1 MAVKKAV
8 LDRATIESM
17 VAEYNELRVREKT
30 IAERKKVLSEAIKN
44 FVKENGVK
52 DSKGSFYAE
61 NNDFTYGAMCKKSI
75 KFDTEKAVSFFE
87 SINHKECIEYV
98 PTVNEDAVE
107 QLVADG
113 VIDTDALET
122 ITKTTTTYSVDVRAK
137 NEEMPEVEVS
147 TIAASKKPVKK
158 IRK

>member
-8 LDRATIESM
+8 LDRATIEAM

-44 FVKENGVK
+44 FVKENGTK
-52 DSKGSFYAE
+52 DSKGSYYSE
-61 NNDFTYGAMCKKSI
+61 NENFTYGAMCKKSI
-75 KFDTEKAVSFFE
+75 KFDTDKAVDFFE
-87 SINHKECIEYV
+87 SINHKECIDYV

-113 VIDTDALET
+113 VIDTAALET

-137 NEEMPEVEVS
+137 EEMPEVEVA
-147 TIAASKKPVKK
+147 AASKKPVRK